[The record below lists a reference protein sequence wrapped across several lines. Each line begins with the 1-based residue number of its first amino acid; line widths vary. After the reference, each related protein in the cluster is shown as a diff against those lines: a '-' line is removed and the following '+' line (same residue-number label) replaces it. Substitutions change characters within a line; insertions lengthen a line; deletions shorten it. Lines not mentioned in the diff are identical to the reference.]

1 LDRRRWSHFI
11 ENDPES
17 DFKMVY
23 YNSDGSQSTMCGN
36 GGRCL
41 VAFAKKL
48 KTIGN
53 SATFN
58 AVDGLHHATIKD
70 DGIVSLQMIDVLIKK
85 RSRLYFSGYGFSTSC
100 SDSGRFITM

>member
-1 LDRRRWSHFI
+1 MEVKALC
-11 ENDPES
+11 
-17 DFKMVY
+17 V
-23 YNSDGSQSTMCGN
+23 N

-70 DGIVSLQMIDVLIKK
+70 DGIVSLQMIDVLNIKVVILFWI
-85 RSRLYFSGYGFSTSC
+85 RVLHIMFR
-100 SDSGRFITM
+100 